1 MAKSLI
7 GVALFFLACGCSQT
21 GSDTPAAMLQPDEI
35 VDLGAL
41 ITEDLPEQVWG
52 GGFMEQMGFHDSN
65 TFDVRHW
72 DFGPVSGSNAYYTL
86 FNHGGPHVDAPN
98 HTGLGEGIDSYPIE
112 SFVGPV
118 KVIDVSGL
126 QPGRNITPEI
136 LQEEPIFPGDIVLIY
151 TGYRPPIND
160 TDIPE
165 SITLNYRAAEYLA
178 GIPIR
183 AFGTDAFSVDSL
195 TDQRPVDADS
205 EQAQIVPAHYSLLTR
220 GIPAYEQL
228 MNVERLLGRTKLFF
242 VGVPLNIAGGDG
254 MLVRPVVFVYR

>member
-1 MAKSLI
+1 MTRLPGFI
-7 GVALFFLACGCSQT
+7 ALLLLASGCSRV
-21 GSDTPAAMLQPDEI
+21 GNDSPEASLQPSQI

-41 ITEDLPEQVWG
+41 ITEDLPERVWG
-52 GGFMEQMGFHDSN
+52 KGFMEQMDFHDSN
-65 TFDVRHW
+65 TFDIRYW
-72 DFGPVSGSNAYYTL
+72 EFGPLSGSNAYYTL

-98 HTGLGEGIDSYPIE
+98 HTGMGEGIDSYPVE

-118 KVIDVSGL
+118 KVIDVSDL
-126 QPGRNITPEI
+126 EPGRNVTPEM
-136 LQEEPIFPGDIVLIY
+136 LQKESISPGDIVLIY
-151 TGYRPPIND
+151 TGYEPPTND

-178 GIPIR
+178 SIPVR

-205 EQAQIVPAHYSLLTR
+205 EQAQTAPAHHALLTR

-228 MNVERLLGRTKLFF
+228 MNVDRLLGKSNLLF

-254 MLVRPVVFVYR
+254 MLVRPVVFVY